1 MPPNFSLGAVL
12 MMKVSEEIAKY
23 FPNAEI
29 IELHHNH
36 KFDAPSGT
44 AKLTAEKIAAART
57 LHPDEDETKEG
68 LPGVKRWQV

>member
-1 MPPNFSLGAVL
+1 

-44 AKLTAEKIAAART
+44 AKLTAEKLLQPVHCIPMKMKQKKACR
-57 LHPDEDETKEG
+57 G
-68 LPGVKRWQV
+68 